1 MATID
6 CKAISAKLR
15 ENVKEEIAKATEK
28 YGEKPFLEIVQVGS
42 DPSSVSYVKSI
53 LKTCEKMNVGC
64 HFDEFDA
71 DITEEELIKEIERL
85 NNDDSV
91 HAVII
96 QSPLPKS
103 MDADKVMNVLSPAKD
118 VDGVTAVNLGR
129 LLIGIDG
136 MVPCT
141 PLGMM
146 RILKESGV
154 EVRGKDVTLV
164 GSGRTVGKPIAQLLL
179 QESGTVTICHS
190 ATKDL
195 NAHLKNADI
204 IIGAAGVPG
213 LIKGDAVKEG
223 VVVIDAAINV
233 LEDGTLVGDADFESV
248 SKKAS
253 LITPVP
259 GGVGTTT
266 NAMLMENL
274 LKLYVGSKERAAK

>member
-1 MATID
+1 MATIN
-6 CKAISAKLR
+6 CKEISAGLR
-15 ENVKEEIAKATEK
+15 EDVKAEIAKASEK
-28 YGEKPFLEIVQVGS
+28 YGDKPFLEIVQVGS

-53 LKTCEKMNVGC
+53 LRTCEKMNVDC
-64 HFDEFDA
+64 HFSEFD
-71 DITEEELIKEIERL
+71 EEISEAKLIEEIEKL

-96 QSPLPKS
+96 QSPLPDT

-141 PLGMM
+141 PMGMM

-154 EVRGKDVTLV
+154 DVKGKDVTIV
-164 GSGRTVGKPIAQLLL
+164 GNGRTVGKPIAQLLL
-179 QESGTVTICHS
+179 QESATVTICHS
-190 ATKDL
+190 STKDL

-204 IIGAAGVPG
+204 VIGAAGVPG
-213 LIKGDAVKEG
+213 LIQGDAVKEG

-233 LEDGTLVGDADFESV
+233 LEDGTLVGDADFDSV
-248 SKKAS
+248 SEKAS

-274 LKLYVGSKERAAK
+274 LKLFVGSKTR

>member
-6 CKAISAKLR
+6 CKAIAAKLN
-15 ENVKEEIAKATEK
+15 EDIKVEIANATEK

-42 DPSSVSYVKSI
+42 DKSSASYVKSI
-53 LKTCEKMNVGC
+53 IRTCEKMGANC
-64 HFDEFDA
+64 NFAEYDEN
-71 DITEEELIKEIERL
+71 ISEEDLIKEIERL
-85 NNDDSV
+85 NEDNSV
-91 HAVII
+91 HGVII
-96 QSPLPKS
+96 QSPLPRS
-103 MDADKVMNVLSPAKD
+103 VDSDRVMNTLSPEKD

-129 LLIGIDG
+129 LLMGIKG

-141 PLGMM
+141 PKGMM
-146 RILKESGV
+146 RVLKESGV
-154 EVRGKDVTLV
+154 EVKGKDVALV
-164 GSGRTVGKPIAQLLL
+164 GRGRTVGKPIAQLLINEGATL
-179 QESGTVTICHS
+179 TVCHS

-195 NAHLKNADI
+195 KSHLQNAEI
-204 IIGAAGVPG
+204 VIGAAGRAG
-213 LIKGDAVKEG
+213 LITGDAVKEG

-233 LEDGTLVGDADFESV
+233 GEDGKIVGDADFDSV

-274 LKLYVGSKERAAK
+274 LTLFLGHKEA